1 VSALGPLLLIAG
13 LVLVVA
19 GAETFFNGLL
29 ATAQRLRLSPFVL
42 TVLVS
47 GFELE
52 NLAAGIALDLHGLP
66 DAAAGTFL
74 GGTTFLALG
83 VAGLS
88 AATAPIRAE
97 LPAPVLAWSIAGP
110 VPLLA
115 FGLDGSL
122 TRDEGGVLLA
132 WSLICLGGLAYSGR
146 GIVAS
151 QPLRSRRFALVR
163 MLVGLAALSGGGELV
178 GEGLRRTVS
187 SLGVSGG
194 LLGNTA
200 VAAAVE
206 AEEVGRVAVPARR
219 GRGDV
224 ALANVLGTIVH
235 FAALNAG
242 VIALVRPLHLG
253 AVSRH
258 LHLPVAAASVA
269 VLVSALATR
278 GGLSR
283 RDGGLLL
290 GAYAAYV
297 ATAIA
302 VSV

>member
-1 VSALGPLLLIAG
+1 VSALGPLLLLAG
-13 LVLVVA
+13 IVLVVA
-19 GAETFFNGLL
+19 GAEAFFAGLL
-29 ATAQRLRLSPFVL
+29 STAARLRVSPFVL

-52 NLAAGIALDLHGLP
+52 NLAAGIALDLRRLP

-88 AATAPIRAE
+88 AAAAPIRAS
-97 LPAPVLAWSIAGP
+97 LPGPVLVWSMAGP
-110 VPLLA
+110 LPLLA
-115 FGLDGSL
+115 LGLDGAL
-122 TRDEGGVLLA
+122 TRVEGAVLLV
-132 WSLICLGGLAYSGR
+132 WSVICLAGLAYAGR
-146 GIVAS
+146 GLTGG
-151 QPLRSRRFALVR
+151 QPLRSRRFAVLR
-163 MLVGLAALSGGGELV
+163 MVVGLGVLSAGGELLS
-178 GEGLRRTVS
+178 EGLHRTVTR
-187 SLGVSGG
+187 LGVSGG

-206 AEEVGRVAVPARR
+206 AEEVGRVTVPARR
-219 GRGDV
+219 GRSDV
-224 ALANVLGTIVH
+224 ALANLLGTVVH
-235 FAALNAG
+235 FSALNAG
-242 VIALVRPLHLG
+242 VIALVRPLQLG
-253 AVSRH
+253 SVSRH

-269 VLVSALATR
+269 VLVTALATR

-283 RDGGLLL
+283 RDGALLL
-290 GAYAAYV
+290 AAYAAYV